1 MAKLTADLLPLF
13 PWVLLCLVIAVMVL
27 VVWHVRTSRRLAQ
40 MVNHYQLLTQGVDG
54 GNLEALLERQSLQV
68 QQALERFAQ
77 LESLTRSLDSGVRT
91 SLRRVGMKRFNPFR
105 DAGGDQSFALV
116 LSDEDG
122 NGVAISSLHG
132 RDVTR
137 IYAKPLSSWTS
148 TYLLTA
154 EEQEALS
161 EARDGKVA

>member
-1 MAKLTADLLPLF
+1 MTKPTADILPLL
-13 PWVLLCLVIAVMVL
+13 PWVLPLLVIAVMVL
-27 VVWHVRTSRRLAQ
+27 VAWNVRTNRRLARIS
-40 MVNHYQLLTQGVDG
+40 NHYHLLTQGVDG

-68 QQALERFAQ
+68 QQALERFAE
-77 LESLTRSLDSGVRT
+77 LERLTRELDGGLRT
-91 SLRRVGMKRFNPFR
+91 SLRRIGMKRFNPFR

-116 LSDEDG
+116 LADEDG

-137 IYAKPLSSWTS
+137 IYAKPLSFWTS

-161 EARDGKVA
+161 EAQNGKAA